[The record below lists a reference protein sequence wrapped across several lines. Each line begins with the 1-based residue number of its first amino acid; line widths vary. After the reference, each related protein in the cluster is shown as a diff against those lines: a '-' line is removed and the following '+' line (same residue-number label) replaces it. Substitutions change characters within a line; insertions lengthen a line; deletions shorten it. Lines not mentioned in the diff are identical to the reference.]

1 MKHLRPWLSQNSTK
15 RNEWGNVVCSTHT
28 RIYYMV
34 CALWSQI
41 APMFSLC
48 DLSYVSVWI
57 MRVWVAKWVNIDI
70 PTLFSC
76 FRNATATTFFS
87 LEHILLLE
95 WHYDAQRGLWIS
107 KKNILPPNTHYRK
120 ENLQIHI
127 TMALHEEDS
136 KMKINNYLCTYFS
149 NW

>member
-1 MKHLRPWLSQNSTK
+1 MKHLRPRLSQNFTK

-57 MRVWVAKWVNIDI
+57 MRVWVVAKWVNIDI

-76 FRNATATTFFS
+76 FRNATSTTFFPWNT
-87 LEHILLLE
+87 EMT
-95 WHYDAQRGLWIS
+95 LWCELSIS
-107 KKNILPPNTHYRK
+107 KKVLWKKISQLMTKGPGS
-120 ENLQIHI
+120 L
-127 TMALHEEDS
+127 LHFFTNPYGIAWRSQNEGKRLS
-136 KMKINNYLCTYFS
+136 KR
-149 NW
+149 